1 MKIKVLVLGVLM
13 LANVNMISAN
23 NEIIDPGNTKCTV
36 ETADQEPT
44 TLPVGTILFLRSTT
58 AIKAPNFRAG
68 DHFFVELEKDVTSKG
83 KIIIPKGTIVQM
95 EVLVSENKKRRAS
108 TFGVTV
114 GGFIIDNYLRG
125 VKTEAKM
132 VTTEDKAG
140 GTAKKGL
147 IGAGIGAA
155 FGGSSGAG
163 KGAAIGA
170 GMGMLE
176 PGTVIQF
183 PAGTSATFQLELP
196 LKVDWL

>member
-1 MKIKVLVLGVLM
+1 MKTKNYWLIALLFTTTVTVASPM
-13 LANVNMISAN
+13 LHVISSPAL
-23 NEIIDPGNTKCTV
+23 EVTPP
-36 ETADQEPT
+36 DQDGI

-58 AIKAPNFRAG
+58 AIQAPNFRAG
-68 DHFFVELEKDVTSKG
+68 DHFFVELEKDVTNKG
-83 KIIIPKGTIVQM
+83 KVIIPKGTIVQM

-108 TFGVTV
+108 TFAVTV
-114 GGFIIDNYLRG
+114 GGFIIDNYLRQ
-125 VKTEAKM
+125 VKTETKV

-140 GTAKKGL
+140 GTVKKAA

-163 KGAAIGA
+163 KGAAIG
-170 GMGMLE
+170 GGLGLLE
-176 PGTVIQF
+176 PGQVIRF

>member
-1 MKIKVLVLGVLM
+1 MKRINYILALLVLVSTVTFANDALPAKTSNVLE
-13 LANVNMISAN
+13 VVPSAQDP
-23 NEIIDPGNTKCTV
+23 II
-36 ETADQEPT
+36 
-44 TLPVGTILFLRSTT
+44 LPVGTILFLRSTT
-58 AIKAPNFRAG
+58 AIQAPNFRAG

-83 KIIIPKGTIVQM
+83 KVVIPKGTIVQM
-95 EVLVSENKKRRAS
+95 EVLVSENKKRKSS

-132 VTTEDKAG
+132 VTTEGKAG
-140 GTAKKGL
+140 STAKKGL

-163 KGAAIGA
+163 KGAAVGA
-170 GMGMLE
+170 GLGMLE
-176 PGTVIQF
+176 PGTVIRF
-183 PAGTSATFQLELP
+183 PAGTSATFQLEMP